1 MAVPVKSAVT
11 VPNVGLSV
19 VRRDCPQ
26 LKVPSPSDCSTLPA
40 DPFPV
45 TFKLSASIVSD
56 PTAELSMV
64 NPLVRSLFTLP
75 VTSPWIVKV
84 LLLLNFV
91 AVAAFPVVLPELPL
105 TLPVTLPSRCA
116 TTVSAAY
123 PVPVISTADP
133 VGDASNPLKNF
144 HLSSEASR
152 NSPEY

>member
-1 MAVPVKSAVT
+1 ML
-11 VPNVGLSV
+11 NVGLSL

-26 LKVPSPSDCSTLPA
+26 LNVPSPSDCSTLPA
-40 DPFPV
+40 VPFPV
-45 TFKLSASIVSD
+45 TFKLSASIISD
-56 PTAELSMV
+56 ATVTSIVA
-64 NPLVRSLFTLP
+64 PLVRSLLTVP
-75 VTSPWIVKV
+75 VTSPVRAKF

-105 TLPVTLPSRCA
+105 TLPVTLPSRFA